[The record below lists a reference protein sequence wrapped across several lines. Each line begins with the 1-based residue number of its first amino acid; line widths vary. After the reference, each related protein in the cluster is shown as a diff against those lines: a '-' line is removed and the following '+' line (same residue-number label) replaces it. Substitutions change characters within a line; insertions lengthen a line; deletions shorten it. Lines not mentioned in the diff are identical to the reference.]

1 MLEPWAETG
10 FFWSSESD
18 RRGVMLL
25 VRMVASSFRCVDR
38 AFQHS
43 ELAEFVRGP
52 PRFLSSPFGLVT
64 AFVWKVVQRGV
75 TKMKMDRREFLRKA
89 GLGSIALA
97 SLPTIVGSLATP
109 AGAQGQRWYSF
120 VVVSKGRTVG
130 GGDHRLVLPG
140 GGLLDARAGTGA
152 GGGTY
157 PPFATAPPGP
167 PKPILGVG

>member
-52 PRFLSSPFGLVT
+52 PRLLSSPFGLVT

-75 TKMKMDRREFLRKA
+75 NQDEDGPEGVPAEGRAGIDRPRVSPKDCRFARHACRSSGAEVVFVRRREQGEDGRGCGSPDRADRGGVLR
-89 GLGSIALA
+89 
-97 SLPTIVGSLATP
+97 
-109 AGAQGQRWYSF
+109 RWR
-120 VVVSKGRTVG
+120 GHG
-130 GGDHRLVLPG
+130 
-140 GGLLDARAGTGA
+140 
-152 GGGTY
+152 
-157 PPFATAPPGP
+157 
-167 PKPILGVG
+167 